1 MGAGI
6 HGGFGGTV
14 GAGDDKHYV
23 PRSSVDLN
31 AKRMSNDYP
40 LTSNGYFGEKG
51 KNVRIIKT
59 PTPETTSSDFYMK
72 LGWGGKT
79 EQLKNGHGT
88 RTTLD
93 DGTIIVHRLITST
106 KGSPAVDIKVIH
118 AKTVKSQKVHFIKEG
133 S

>member
-14 GAGDDKHYV
+14 GSKNDNHYA

-31 AKRMSNDYP
+31 AKRMSSDYP
-40 LTSNGYFGEKG
+40 LTSSGYFGEKG
-51 KNVRIIKT
+51 KNARIIKT
-59 PTPETTSSDFYMK
+59 PTPERTSSDFYLR
-72 LGWGGKT
+72 LGLGGKT
-79 EQLKNGHGT
+79 EPLKNGHGT

-106 KGSPAVDIKVIH
+106 SGSPAVDIKVIH
-118 AKTVKSQKVHFIKEG
+118 AKTVKSQKVHFVKEEN
-133 S
+133 

>member
-14 GAGDDKHYV
+14 GSKHDEQYK

-40 LTSNGYFGEKG
+40 LTSNGYFEEKG
-51 KNVRIIKT
+51 KNVRVIKT
-59 PTPETTSSDFYMK
+59 SNPERTSKDFYHK
-72 LGWGGKT
+72 LGLGGKT
-79 EQLKNGHGT
+79 EPLKNGHGT

-106 KGSPAVDIKVIH
+106 AGSPAVDIKVIH
-118 AKTVKSQKVHFIKEG
+118 PKVVKSQKVHFIKEDK
-133 S
+133 